1 MNEKT
6 LVNPKES
13 TVKLNTAMLLM
24 QCIGIIAVV
33 LGHAD
38 YGGPDIPNALSL
50 VFPYYSWHMPFFVF
64 ISGYFF
70 NRTKPVTKYIPQ
82 KLKTH
87 LLPALVVN
95 FVCGIFSMALMK
107 FNITG
112 FGMPITLK
120 SLFVTPFT
128 TGYQFNINVALWYI
142 FALVVIEIVAVLMDR
157 LVKGKADLIYLVLT
171 FAGSLFCCYKAY
183 YDFDGTR
190 DEYFNAV
197 LRFGFLMF
205 FFWLGV
211 CYKRYFEN
219 KIKRF
224 ITYKTSIIIFVVQ
237 GVFLGLTEFVI
248 NVNTRNMDFSKITI
262 PDGFW
267 VALVSPIT
275 ATLFFF
281 GICYSVAPYVKD
293 SKLLVTFGRNTK
305 YVVYYHQLIFVLSS
319 VICAIL
325 VKLEILNIS
334 GFSFEKMWEKIYYTG
349 GNIYITVAVSV
360 IALVLPPLVCIFI
373 DKKKLPIR
381 ILLYALIT
389 ALIVLFLYCAG
400 TILN

>member
-157 LVKGKADLIYLVLT
+157 VVKGKADLIYLVLT
-171 FAGSLFCCYKAY
+171 FAGSLFCCYNVY
-183 YDFDGTR
+183 YDFEGTR
-190 DEYFNAV
+190 DEYLNAM

-224 ITYKTSIIIFVVQ
+224 INYKTSIIIFIVQ
-237 GVFLGLTEFVI
+237 SVFLGLTEYVI
-248 NVNTRNMDFSKITI
+248 RINTRDMDFTHITV
-262 PDGFW
+262 PNGFW

-275 ATLFFF
+275 ATLFLL
-281 GICYSVAPYVKD
+281 GICYSVAPYVED
-293 SKLLVTFGRNTK
+293 SKLLATFGRNTK
-305 YVVYYHQLIFVLSS
+305 YVVYYHQFIFVLSS
-319 VICAIL
+319 VICALL
-325 VKLEILNIS
+325 VKLEIVNIS
-334 GFSFEKMWEKIYYTG
+334 GFSFEKMWEKVYYSG
-349 GNIYITVAVSV
+349 GNLYITIAVSL

-373 DKKKLPIR
+373 DKKKMPIR

-389 ALIVLFLYCAG
+389 ALIVLFLYYAG